1 MPVEIQLPS
10 YLAIFSEQK
19 YITLLYIKMTN
30 IRKSFLINKILIFQA
45 SIGKSIPVF
54 IRHGNRDN
62 LVYKQKIKNTF

>member
-1 MPVEIQLPS
+1 
-10 YLAIFSEQK
+10 
-19 YITLLYIKMTN
+19 MTN